1 VGRRGRLYHHGGEGR
16 FEARVAQPRASAGSQ
31 TVARSDV
38 PTGIYVLNTLP
49 FSVVPDTISIVQL
62 TKPWEDLPRD
72 IDFSECGTFIVRGSE
87 LWSFV
92 PLPVFSGLIGP
103 VMDKEASVTVAREH
117 VEASEDSKRVLSWLL
132 RKHWER
138 HLLGFSEQGS
148 SLRARKSTA
157 PILKPRRGA

>member
-72 IDFSECGTFIVRGSE
+72 IDFSECGRFIVRGSE

-103 VMDKEASVTVAREH
+103 VMDKEASVTRS
-117 VEASEDSKRVLSWLL
+117 ASI
-132 RKHWER
+132 
-138 HLLGFSEQGS
+138 S
-148 SLRARKSTA
+148 SLRTGLSVRSMMSA
-157 PILKPRRGA
+157 